1 MSNKFP
7 QDIKKN
13 REKDWWGKKLFVILV
28 IFLIATNVVTLG
40 FLVHKSRQDS
50 VKQFENPYPLIDFTR
65 NFIPQEH
72 YLTTLQPL
80 RETLNGLADKYGRDN
95 VSIYVEYLN
104 TGASIIIGPE
114 AYIWSASLPKLPIAM
129 AVMKKIED
137 GDWKLSNELVL
148 MPVDK
153 DDDSGSVESSLWEYP
168 VGTRFTIETLL
179 QELLVNSDNT
189 AHKIFFRNL
198 HADEVD
204 RVVIDLGLYGLFN
217 EEGKM
222 SAKEYSRFFRSLYT
236 ANFLNRENSQKLL
249 EWLDES
255 TFDDYLAQSVP
266 AETPFPHKYGE
277 NTIQRVYSDSGIV
290 YIPNRPYLITVMLAG
305 NFDASLA
312 DDMERARMFMR
323 RVSEEAYAYMS
334 LQ

>member
-198 HADEVD
+198 HADEVG
-204 RVVIDLGLYGLFN
+204 RVLIDLGLYG
-217 EEGKM
+217 
-222 SAKEYSRFFRSLYT
+222 
-236 ANFLNRENSQKLL
+236 
-249 EWLDES
+249 
-255 TFDDYLAQSVP
+255 
-266 AETPFPHKYGE
+266 
-277 NTIQRVYSDSGIV
+277 
-290 YIPNRPYLITVMLAG
+290 
-305 NFDASLA
+305 
-312 DDMERARMFMR
+312 
-323 RVSEEAYAYMS
+323 
-334 LQ
+334 